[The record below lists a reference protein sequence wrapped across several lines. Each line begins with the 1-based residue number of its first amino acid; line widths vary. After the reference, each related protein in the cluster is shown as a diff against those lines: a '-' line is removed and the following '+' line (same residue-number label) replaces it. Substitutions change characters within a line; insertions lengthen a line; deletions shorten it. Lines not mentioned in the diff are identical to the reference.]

1 MQQFCNQQVMRT
13 WANFEGIW
21 TEKSREVGILS
32 HLPGYWL
39 CSLGFVTGKIH
50 DRLIVSA
57 TTLKKNLF
65 CYGLLQATEYSS
77 LCYTVGSCL
86 SITYIITCI
95 LSHYESKWT
104 PGVGDAQGGLACC
117 DSWGRKESDTTERLI
132 WSDLMK
138 ISSVLLPKALQTYK
152 VRGAVI
158 KPAGQ

>member
-1 MQQFCNQQVMRT
+1 MSQLWGYLDRKIERG
-13 WANFEGIW
+13 WDFESLAW
-21 TEKSREVGILS
+21 LLTMFPWFRYWENSWSSDCFS
-32 HLPGYWL
+32 HY
-39 CSLGFVTGKIH
+39 F
-50 DRLIVSA
+50 
-57 TTLKKNLF
+57 KKNLF

-95 LSHYESKWT
+95 LSHYESEWT